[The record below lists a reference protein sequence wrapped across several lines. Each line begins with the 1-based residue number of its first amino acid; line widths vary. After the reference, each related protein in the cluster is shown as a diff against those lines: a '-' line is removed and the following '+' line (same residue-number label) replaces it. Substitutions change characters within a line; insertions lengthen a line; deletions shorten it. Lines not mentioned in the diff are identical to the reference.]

1 MTRVSIELRQRLEA
15 LVSKYKTSG
24 GTFGFVWNPED
35 HIVYLDNP
43 ANKGHQIKYEDPV
56 LDALA
61 WAKASNLIKPDNE
74 KGLAAAAMIGN
85 PSEPEDAFFGPW
97 VELANCYEADK
108 LTAQREYQQRGDK
121 GLAASI
127 ITSTDY
133 DLFQQPAILGES
145 VETISP
151 GVLLNF
157 WADVA
162 TPRLKGQ
169 WQDTTT
175 GVEYYLNVPEG
186 ELPEPSKGLAA
197 VVDIDVPKHAGGI
210 EITERADLILGG
222 NNPYASLVTALG
234 QKRLQR
240 ENGLVAAELENATTV
255 ISGVDFGLRAGS
267 PPSSSNYPNDLW
279 QTIIDSFVGG
289 SFNGIASKN
298 IVFNEYKNNDY
309 NKGYQTPS
317 LNVTTP
323 DASGPAPGVDGV
335 TWFRDQAIVSAT
347 KLWTADRNKS
357 GKNFRGPVRSFDISS
372 ERTESRSTWIKSY
385 LQVKIVDQDFIRE
398 VTGVSA

>member
-1 MTRVSIELRQRLEA
+1 MTRVSHELRQRLES
-15 LVSKYKTSG
+15 LVSKYKTSS

-35 HIVYLDNP
+35 HCIYLDKP
-43 ANKGHQIKYEDPV
+43 SNKGHQIKYEDKV
-56 LDALA
+56 MDALA
-61 WAKASNLIKPDNE
+61 WAKGNNLIKQDNE
-74 KGLAAAAMIGN
+74 KGLAAAATIGD
-85 PSEPEDAFFGPW
+85 PSDLQDCFFGPW
-97 VELANCYEADK
+97 IELADYRDQDVQ
-108 LTAQREYQQRGDK
+108 TARKTNDK

-133 DLFQQPAILGES
+133 DLFAQPTILGES

-197 VVDIDVPKHAGGI
+197 VIDIDVPKHAGGV
-210 EITERADLILGG
+210 EITERADLVLGG

-234 QKRLQR
+234 QKRLLR
-240 ENGLVAAELENATTV
+240 ENGLVAAELENTTTV
-255 ISGVDFGLRAGS
+255 ISGVDFGLRAGT

-289 SFNGIASKN
+289 SFNGVASKN
-298 IVFNEYKNNDY
+298 LVFNEYKNNDY
-309 NKGYQTPS
+309 NKGYQNTS
-317 LNVTTP
+317 LNVSTP

-347 KLWTADRNKS
+347 KLWAADRDKS

-398 VTGVSA
+398 VTGVTA